1 MFNKY
6 LEFLRSCLEQFSAE
20 GKQVTFLDYLE
31 AIGLTLMLIAIVLCS
46 LAVLLGV
53 FCLPVVYYRRKVKKL
68 WVDVV
73 EAFKDHSDKS
83 VGDPEIKKPYNK
95 IRTFRVVYVIGLVV
109 VYIPIAI
116 PTLLFLASLIL
127 HV

>member
-31 AIGLTLMLIAIVLCS
+31 AIGLTLMLIATILCTFT
-46 LAVLLGV
+46 VLLGV
-53 FCLPVVYYRRKVKKL
+53 FCLPVVYYRHKVKKL
-68 WVDVV
+68 RADIA
-73 EAFKDHSDKS
+73 EAFKNHSDKS
-83 VGDPEIKKPYNK
+83 MSNSEIKKPCNK
-95 IRTFRVVYVIGLVV
+95 LRTFQVVYAIGLVV

-116 PTLLFLASLIL
+116 PTLLFLASLVL